1 MNQYGGIN
9 MSIIVKLINTGYA
22 PSALAALFLVFL
34 IASAPENAAAEDQKL
49 TTLKEFSVDYK
60 LEGNVEGKKSH
71 HSQNYGRLYCLV
83 EESEMTIQGAPTQ
96 KKNEKTIIYVED
108 GQQWI
113 VTINKDDN
121 TGTKMKNPMFEGMT
135 AGMKGKTPEEFSTG
149 FMKQMGGKEIGEKTV
164 NGEKCMQWE
173 LMGGAR
179 TCITPDLISVEN
191 SVTMGP
197 VSMTET
203 AVKIMRNN
211 PGPDGVC
218 DIGDAKIKEI
228 DMSQMM
234 GQ

>member
-1 MNQYGGIN
+1 MSKVVNMMNMGY
-9 MSIIVKLINTGYA
+9 TG
-22 PSALAALFLVFL
+22 SALTALFLLFL
-34 IASAPENAAAEDQKL
+34 MMSAPENAAAEEQKL
-49 TTLKEFSVDYK
+49 TTLKEFSVDYELDGSVK
-60 LEGNVEGKKSH
+60 GKKSH
-71 HSQNYGRLYCLV
+71 HSQDYGRRYCLV

-121 TGTKMKNPMFEGMT
+121 TGTKMKNPMFEGMA
-135 AGMKGKTPEEFSTG
+135 AGMKGKTPEEFSTS
-149 FMKQMGGKEIGEKTV
+149 FMKQMGGKEVGEKTV

-203 AVKIMRNN
+203 AVKVDRNN